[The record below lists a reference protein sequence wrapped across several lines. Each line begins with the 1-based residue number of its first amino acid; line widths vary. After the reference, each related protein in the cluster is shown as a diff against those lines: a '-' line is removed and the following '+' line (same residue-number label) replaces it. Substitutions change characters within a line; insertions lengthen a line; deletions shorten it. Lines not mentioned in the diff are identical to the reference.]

1 MTAVLG
7 HLLAPFRRPDIG
19 DSPLFDNAIGRSL
32 ASTLHRVANRHWL
45 RQQRRLL
52 SCTTAP
58 LRFDAEWYLAR
69 YRDVKAAGID
79 PLVHYLEHG
88 VSEDRDPHPLFHAPW
103 YLFQT
108 EASEDIKANPLGHY
122 LKKGAAQ
129 GLSPHP
135 LFDREYYRKS
145 NPDVAASGMDPLTHF
160 LLHGDKERRS
170 PHPLFNAEF
179 YLRTNP
185 DIRAES
191 GALRHYLTQG
201 GVEGR
206 WPHPVFDAQYYFR
219 LYPELERTA
228 NPLVHYLMQ
237 SLELRRPPHPLFDG
251 GYFRMLSS
259 LSPRP
264 AVDPLVDY
272 VEWLS
277 NIDPAFTSGGTVHS
291 PPLARVATRDD
302 PRPLLRSQPL
312 VSILIPAYNS
322 DRELLTLTVD
332 SVRAQTY
339 RNWELI
345 IVDDGSPV
353 AHMGP
358 LLEVLAARDPR
369 IRTARLS
376 RNGGISEATN
386 EALRLAT
393 GDYIALVDHDD
404 LLVPEAIEAVLYAMD
419 SQRADVAYSD
429 QAYSSAEG
437 IFESP
442 FYKPDWSPT
451 LFAGVMYVGHLLVV
465 RRALAAAVG
474 GFDKTYDRVQD
485 FEFMLRVSER
495 AEKIVHIP
503 RMLYHWRRVPGS
515 VAAHADAKGKIE
527 PVQSKA
533 VNAHFM
539 RIGFPAQA
547 MPHPHLPHRLS
558 IKPNVRATYPDVGA
572 LVCSWRRSSDVVTG
586 CVARLEDKISRL
598 TDVRV
603 ISSRSPKDLSKG
615 ATREMHESGSAL
627 KASLA
632 DSLAEALDTTSCR
645 YLLWIDPLV
654 QINDPRWL
662 DYLLLYAERPDVAFV
677 GPHLYHRNGRVG
689 AASLVL
695 DKSGLLPAMQGFRL
709 GDDGY
714 AGGLAC
720 DREVSAL
727 HPALIM
733 ADTAILKELG
743 GFDRAFVSPHYLFG
757 DAAVRAVHA
766 GYRNIGIAT
775 ALATV
780 NDDYRVI
787 PAEAAI
793 DAMLFQEKY
802 GSDKDL
808 VDPRYSPN
816 FTPGRADYT

>member
-1 MTAVLG
+1 MTAVLS
-7 HLLAPFRRPDIG
+7 HLLAPFRRPDVV
-19 DSPLFDNAIGRSL
+19 DNPLLDNAIGRPL
-32 ASTLHRVANRHWL
+32 ASALHRLASRYWL
-45 RQQRRLL
+45 RQQRHLL
-52 SCTTAP
+52 SRTTAP

-69 YRDVKAAGID
+69 YRDVQMARVD

-88 VSEDRDPHPLFHAPW
+88 VSEGRDPHPLFHAPW

-108 EASEDIKANPLGHY
+108 EASEEIKANPLGHY
-122 LKKGAAQ
+122 LKEGAAQ

-191 GALRHYLTQG
+191 GALRHYLTSG
-201 GVEGR
+201 GAEGR

-219 LYPELERTA
+219 LYPELERAA

-237 SLELRRPPHPLFDG
+237 SLELRRLPHPLFDG
-251 GYFRMLSS
+251 GYFRMLSA
-259 LSPRP
+259 LSPR
-264 AVDPLVDY
+264 AAIDPLVDY

-277 NIDPAFTSGGTVHS
+277 NVDPA
-291 PPLARVATRDD
+291 LARGGMTYSLPPMRESVRDD
-302 PRPLLRSQPL
+302 SRSPLQKQPL
-312 VSILIPAYNS
+312 VSILIPTYNS
-322 DRELLTLTVD
+322 DRELLTVAVD

-339 RNWELI
+339 RNWELV
-345 IVDDGSPV
+345 IVDDGSPA

-358 LLEVLAARDPR
+358 LLEMLAARDPR

-376 RNGGISEATN
+376 RNSGISEATN
-386 EALRLAT
+386 EALRLAK

-404 LLVPEAIEAVLYAMD
+404 LLVPEAIEEVLYAMD
-419 SQRADVAYSD
+419 GQGADVAYSD

-437 IFESP
+437 TFESP

-465 RRALAAAVG
+465 RRALAVAVG
-474 GFDKTYDRVQD
+474 GFDKAYDRVQD

-495 AEKIVHIP
+495 ADEIVHVP
-503 RMLYHWRRVPGS
+503 RMLYHWRRAPGS
-515 VAAHADAKGKIE
+515 VAADANAKGKVE
-527 PVQSKA
+527 PVQCKA

-539 RIGFPAQA
+539 RTGFPAEA
-547 MPHPHLPHRLS
+547 TPHPDLPHRLT
-558 IKPNVRATYPDVGA
+558 IKPNSRLSYPDIEA
-572 LVCSWRRSSDVVTG
+572 LVCGWKRPSNAVAA
-586 CVARLEDKISRL
+586 CVARLEDKRSRL
-598 TDVRV
+598 ANVRV
-603 ISSRSPKDLSKG
+603 ISPRSARG
-615 ATREMHESGSAL
+615 ALESGGSLNAP
-627 KASLA
+627 LA
-632 DSLAEALDTTSCR
+632 DALAEALDTMSSR

-654 QINDPRWL
+654 QIDNPRWL
-662 DYLLLYAERPDVAFV
+662 DYLLLYAEQPDVAFV
-677 GPHLYHRNGRVG
+677 GPHLYHRDGRVG
-689 AASLVL
+689 AAGLVL
-695 DKSGLLPAMQGFRL
+695 DKAGLLPAMPGFRL

-714 AGGLAC
+714 AGALAC
-720 DREVSAL
+720 DREVFAL
-727 HPALIM
+727 YPALMMI
-733 ADTAILKELG
+733 DTAVLRTLG
-743 GFDRAFVSPHYLFG
+743 GFDRAFVSPYYLFG
-757 DAAVRAVHA
+757 EAAARAVWA

-775 ALATV
+775 ALTTV
-780 NDDYRVI
+780 DGDYLAM

-793 DAMLFQEKY
+793 DAMLFLEKH
-802 GSDKDL
+802 GSNKNL

-816 FTPGRADYT
+816 FASGRADYT